1 MAGKSQ
7 DPVLRVLKQDG
18 EYVLTLNGREIE
30 SAMVDKRKDG
40 GFDIALR
47 LVELYDEQYLT
58 LPKEFEVMQLDL
70 LKLLKNMDAVNALY
84 ECLTTMDLM
93 RPKHFADYD
102 VIPYYATKL
111 VIKILLKYAACRMHN
126 GALRKTERF
135 TQFLLHRAEMSGST
149 VFGKGAV
156 KNVDT
161 ILMEEEK
168 AERKYRLPA
177 SNELKEMN
185 YEMLT
190 LEMAKAEE
198 MMAKPKFIKI
208 LKEMRLAKAPVKN
221 RKTEMERMKEVIRDE
236 QHEKDVTNGDVP
248 QTRLAKH
255 QQRKAEKQRQEKIRY
270 EQPAKT
276 QPKIKI
282 AKAEDA
288 EYVE

>member
-1 MAGKSQ
+1 MTKRGKEVYVAIGDRELETAECTFTKTGVSLAVNDVEVF
-7 DPVLRVLKQDG
+7 DP
-18 EYVLTLNGREIE
+18 
-30 SAMVDKRKDG
+30 
-40 GFDIALR
+40 
-47 LVELYDEQYLT
+47 QYLT
-58 LPKEFEVMQLDL
+58 VPKEFERLHKEL
-70 LKLLKNMDAVNALY
+70 RKIIKDARDIERFYNYMLAADSIRKKHFSDHGILPYYLISLVTNALIEHNACVFQNGMLKKKEIFTRFLIY
-84 ECLTTMDLM
+84 RNEVIAEATGEVAIG
-93 RPKHFADYD
+93 KH
-102 VIPYYATKL
+102 
-111 VIKILLKYAACRMHN
+111 
-126 GALRKTERF
+126 
-135 TQFLLHRAEMSGST
+135 
-149 VFGKGAV
+149 AV
-156 KNVDT
+156 KDLDQ
-161 ILMEEEK
+161 ILSEEEK

-208 LKEMRLAKAPVKN
+208 LKEMRLAKAPAKN
-221 RKTEMERMKEVIRDE
+221 RKTELQRMKDVIQEEKIDQEE
-236 QHEKDVTNGDVP
+236 QVP

>member
-135 TQFLLHRAEMSGST
+135 TQFLLHRAETSGST
-149 VFGKGAV
+149 VFGKGVV

-208 LKEMRLAKAPVKN
+208 LKEMRLAKAPAKN
-221 RKTEMERMKEVIRDE
+221 RKTELQRMKDVIQEEKIDQEE
-236 QHEKDVTNGDVP
+236 QAP

-255 QQRKAEKQRQEKIRY
+255 QLRKAEKQRQEKIRY

>member
-1 MAGKSQ
+1 MAGKSLE
-7 DPVLRVLKQDG
+7 VTLHIVKQSG
-18 EYVLTLNGREIE
+18 EYVLKLDDREIE

-270 EQPAKT
+270 EQPTKT

-282 AKAEDA
+282 AKVEDA

>member
-208 LKEMRLAKAPVKN
+208 LKEMRLAKAPAKN
-221 RKTEMERMKEVIRDE
+221 RKTELQRMKDVIQEEKIDQEE
-236 QHEKDVTNGDVP
+236 QVP